1 MTAKCYR
8 TASTSI
14 MKENRRIATLTA
26 PLDRHATPQARAAPA
41 RISFPSHLR
50 LMWRGGE
57 VRAWLNQHQG
67 ITPRKRPPTTA
78 WNATSRGRLSKP
90 WPVRPAPAPAV
101 TAPCAIRARHILR
114 PTRNERECHLPTR
127 PAGGHRCRR
136 RRRPGA
142 VSASHQ
148 APRRLSLNAHPNL
161 LTT

>member
-57 VRAWLNQHQG
+57 VRAWLNRHQG
-67 ITPRKRPPTTA
+67 ITPPQTTA
-78 WNATSRGRLSKP
+78 NDSLERYQQRKAEQAL
-90 WPVRPAPAPAV
+90 AC
-101 TAPCAIRARHILR
+101 APCTCPSGDGSLRH
-114 PTRNERECHLPTR
+114 PYP
-127 PAGGHRCRR
+127 
-136 RRRPGA
+136 
-142 VSASHQ
+142 
-148 APRRLSLNAHPNL
+148 AHPQTNEGRA
-161 LTT
+161 